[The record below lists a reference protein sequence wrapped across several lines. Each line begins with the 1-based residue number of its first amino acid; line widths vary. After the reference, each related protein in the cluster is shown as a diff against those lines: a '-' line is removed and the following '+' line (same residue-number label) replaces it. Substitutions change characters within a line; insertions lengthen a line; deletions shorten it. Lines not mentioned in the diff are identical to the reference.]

1 MNSEIFINHN
11 LVIGGTRIRFFGGIS
26 EQKLTM
32 EVIFRRFPLASGKIL
47 KNLDDQSL
55 TRSKIASRGI
65 TNLLENE
72 KIFWIRII
80 KKYKGNFK
88 GFEESWQ
95 QVINKISI
103 DLVKQLARAVQEYFK
118 LYNCELAPHQIAI
131 EKGNFELCE
140 YVFRKCTNK
149 NPAGKY
155 GWTPLHSAATNGHL
169 EVSRLIIENVE
180 DKNPANNDGDTPL
193 HMAACDG
200 HLDICRLILQN
211 VENKI
216 LPTI

>member
-11 LVIGGTRIRFFGGIS
+11 LVIGGTRTRFFGGIS
-26 EQKLTM
+26 EQKSTM

-95 QVINKISI
+95 QVVDKIPV

-118 LYNCELAPHQIAI
+118 LYNTNEIAPLQIAI
-131 EKGNFELCE
+131 EKGNFELCQF
-140 YVFRKCTNK
+140 VFSCRE
-149 NPAGKY
+149 AGQ
-155 GWTPLHSAATNGHL
+155 
-169 EVSRLIIENVE
+169 I
-180 DKNPANNDGDTPL
+180 
-193 HMAACDG
+193 
-200 HLDICRLILQN
+200 
-211 VENKI
+211 
-216 LPTI
+216 